1 MVAPNCA
8 SVPAVVASP
17 DTAPVLPLTEVTLAS
32 VYVVLI
38 DDPFHTPALIVPTEV
53 KLLAVTPAANVAPD
67 RVPAAAVTV
76 ISIEPLKA
84 TPLILR
90 GVVNV
95 AALPDVF

>member
-8 SVPAVVASP
+8 SVPAVVANP
-17 DTAPVLPLTEVTLAS
+17 VIAPVLPLTEVTLAS
-32 VYVVLI
+32 VYVVDILE
-38 DDPFHTPALIVPTEV
+38 PFQVPELIVPTDV
-53 KLLAVTPAANVAPD
+53 KLDAVTPEANVAPD
-67 RVPAAAVTV
+67 SVPAAAVTV